1 LSELEKYFGQNS
13 ARAYLDYTQSA
24 IILINPQGCLLEWN
38 HAFDRL
44 KSDLPSAA
52 CIQDFLIEADQK
64 VFFYEM
70 LTKQEPYQA
79 YLQFHNEGE
88 EINFRCLL
96 TPLPDGNKLLCA
108 EPIQRSRDAELSFL
122 TDELA
127 RTRRSLKIKKVELES
142 VLVQA
147 DEVSHTD
154 ALTFL
159 SNRRRIIADL
169 QREVSSCD
177 RYRKPLTIFMADIDH
192 FKRINDTYGHAAGD
206 QALRALSG
214 EMLTSIRQID
224 KLGRYGGDEFLFIL
238 PVTTRISASKIAER
252 LLKIVRSLE
261 INLDERHSIRV
272 SISLGIAQ
280 YRIGKESWDELLKRA
295 DQALYQSK
303 DHGRDCWTIS
313 NFK

>member
-1 LSELEKYFGQNS
+1 MSELERFFYQNS
-13 ARAYLDYTQSA
+13 AWQFLGYTQTV
-24 IILINPQGCLLEWN
+24 IILINAQGCLIEWN
-38 HAFDRL
+38 PAFDRL
-44 KSDLPSAA
+44 KAALPSAL
-52 CIQDFLIEADQK
+52 CIQDFLTEASRK
-64 VFFYEM
+64 FFYD
-70 LTKQEPYQA
+70 LLPSQEPRQA
-79 YLQFHNEGE
+79 HLQLLGE
-88 EINFRCLL
+88 LGGIDLSCLL
-96 TPLPDGNKLLCA
+96 TPLPDGNKLFYA
-108 EPIQRSRDAELSFL
+108 EPVQRSRDEEITHL

-127 RTRRSLKIKKVELES
+127 RVRHSLKIKKVELES

-206 QALRALSG
+206 QALRILAG
-214 EMLTSIRQID
+214 EMLTSVRQID

-238 PVTTRISASKIAER
+238 PVTTKSSASKIAER
-252 LLKIVRSLE
+252 LLEIVRKLE
-261 INLDERHSIRV
+261 INLDDKHVIQV
-272 SISLGIAQ
+272 TISLGIAQ

-295 DQALYQSK
+295 DRALYQSK
-303 DHGRDCWTIS
+303 DHGRDSWTIS
-313 NFK
+313 NSR